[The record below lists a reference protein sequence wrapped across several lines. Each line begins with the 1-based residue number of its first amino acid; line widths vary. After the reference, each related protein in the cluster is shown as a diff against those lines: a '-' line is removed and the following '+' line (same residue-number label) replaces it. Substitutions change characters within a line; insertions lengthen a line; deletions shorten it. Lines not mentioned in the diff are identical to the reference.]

1 MATYTWSIPSGK
13 EITGSTYLKDTD
25 NYLGDTINDLVD
37 FVNGEGVH
45 LNQGMTYDFVDKA
58 TDQTITGKKTYT
70 QDIAGNIDTATKLKT
85 ARKIN
90 GFAFDGTADI
100 TTFTTGMIMLWS
112 GSIVNIP
119 TGWYL
124 CNGANG
130 TPNLV
135 DRFVVGAGSTYAVG
149 ATGGSANAVVVSHT
163 HTASADSQGNHSHSG
178 GTGAVSAD
186 HGHNFTIGRN
196 FSATKPGS
204 TGFGIGGYGLV
215 SGNGYEDTLGT
226 GGINANHSHDVFLN
240 AAGAHGHNISISTN
254 GESGTNKNLP
264 PYYALC
270 YIMKG

>member
-163 HTASADSQGNHSHSG
+163 HTASTDAQGNHSHSAWTDAQGEHNHTLPAG
-178 GTGAVSAD
+178 GTSNSNG
-186 HGHNFTIGRN
+186 FQPT
-196 FSATKPGS
+196 GS
-204 TGFGIGGYGLV
+204 GV
-215 SGNGYEDTLGT
+215 PQGNVGT
-226 GGINANHSHDVFLN
+226 SY
-240 AAGAHGHNISISTN
+240 AGSHGHNIGIGYAGSHSHNISVSTN

>member
-1 MATYTWSIPSGK
+1 MSTYTWSIPAGK

-37 FVNGEGVH
+37 FVNGEGLH
-45 LNQGMTYDFVDKA
+45 ENQGMTYDFVDKA
-58 TDQTITGKKTYT
+58 SDQTITGKKTYM
-70 QDIAGNIDTATKLKT
+70 QDIVGNIDTATQLKT

-90 GFAFDGTADI
+90 GFDFDGTADI

-124 CNGANG
+124 CNGANN

-135 DRFVVGAGSTYAVG
+135 NRFVVGAGSTYAVG
-149 ATGGSANAVVVSHT
+149 ATGGSANSVVVSHSHIALT
-163 HTASADSQGNHSHSG
+163 DEQGSHSHSAW
-178 GTGAVSAD
+178 TDTQGAHTHTV
-186 HGHNFTIGRN
+186 
-196 FSATKPGS
+196 TKAE
-204 TGFGIGGYGLV
+204 GYGA
-215 SGNGYEDTLGT
+215 
-226 GGINANHSHDVFLN
+226 GIAGQLANANNTSQIAHPATSSAGSHAHN
-240 AAGAHGHNISISTN
+240 IGMSAAGSHSHNISVSTN
-254 GESGTNKNLP
+254 GEDGTNKNLP

>member
-1 MATYTWSIPSGK
+1 MSTYKWSIPSGK

-25 NYLGDTINDLVD
+25 NYIGDTINDLVD

-58 TDQTITGKKTYT
+58 SDQTITGVKTFT
-70 QDIAGNIDTATKLKT
+70 QPIVSNIVFPIP
-85 ARKIN
+85 RKIN
-90 GFAFDGTADI
+90 GVDFDGTADI
-100 TTFTTGMIMLWS
+100 TTFAYGMIMLWA
-112 GSIVNIP
+112 GNTFDIP

-163 HTASADSQGNHSHSG
+163 HSASTDSQGSHTHSAWTDAQGEHAHTSYGYRIINGGGSVGYASGYNADYNQPIGTSSAGNH
-178 GTGAVSAD
+178 A
-186 HGHNFTIGRN
+186 HNV
-196 FSATKPGS
+196 
-204 TGFGIGGYGLV
+204 GIG
-215 SGNGYEDTLGT
+215 
-226 GGINANHSHDVFLN
+226 
-240 AAGAHGHNISISTN
+240 AAGSHGHNITVSTN